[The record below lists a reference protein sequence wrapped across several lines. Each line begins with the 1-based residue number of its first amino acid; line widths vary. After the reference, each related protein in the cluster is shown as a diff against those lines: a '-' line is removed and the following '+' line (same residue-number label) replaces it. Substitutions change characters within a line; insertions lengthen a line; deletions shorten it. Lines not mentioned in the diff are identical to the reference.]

1 MSFTGEVGKPEARQR
16 TGEDGVGCESP
27 DKRAET
33 TTPEIV
39 AGDPT
44 KVVLLFFLFPL
55 LFLFFV
61 SFLFFLLTQHRVQPV
76 NLSFNR
82 RAKLNGLSWR
92 RRGRNRPTTPDS
104 CGHTGD

>member
-1 MSFTGEVGKPEARQR
+1 MMSFTEEVGKPEARQG

-44 KVVLLFFLFPL
+44 KVVLLFFLLPL

-61 SFLFFLLTQHRVQPV
+61 SFL
-76 NLSFNR
+76 LSF
-82 RAKLNGLSWR
+82 
-92 RRGRNRPTTPDS
+92 DS
-104 CGHTGD
+104 AQSLTSKAQFQSQSRIECPQLEEKG